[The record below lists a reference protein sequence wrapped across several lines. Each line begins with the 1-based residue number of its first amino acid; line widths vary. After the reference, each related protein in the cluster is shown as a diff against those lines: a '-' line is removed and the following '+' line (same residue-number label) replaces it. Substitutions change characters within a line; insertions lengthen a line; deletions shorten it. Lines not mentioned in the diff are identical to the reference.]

1 MGLQPNLKFSQQ
13 ILLFLSLPVVFQI
26 VFVCLLTSNLA
37 ELVDCNKKEAAVTDV
52 MMAANNF
59 FANIASGAG
68 SQILYKK
75 TGEELDKKAFAGTLS
90 AFSEEELRLRDML
103 QSRPSTA
110 RQVKPFEEMLLS
122 LKEAFKK
129 GIKAL
134 DSQDRIDEAVAF
146 LQIRRSLNRADS
158 LVHDLRRVLGEERQD
173 IANRQK
179 AVLERIYAT
188 IVAGLA
194 FNLSMTV
201 IFVLIFERKTAR
213 GFARL
218 TDNIIALGAGRKL
231 SGRVEGQYELAALD
245 KVLHQVSDNLAEARL
260 KEKSIV
266 ENADDM
272 ICSLDQSLRFVLTN
286 PACSRVFKMGVD
298 DLRGR
303 SLLTLLRAKDADRA
317 AQLFNRIIESE
328 GKGSFELSLVG
339 QEGNITET
347 QWNVI
352 WSAEKQNLFC
362 VAHDISQR
370 KHLERLRSD
379 FVAMISHDLR
389 SPLTSL
395 QLTLNVLASSAGE
408 LSDKN
413 ISRIKRAEDSTG
425 ELVSMVNELL
435 EVEKLESG
443 VFELNLENIESIALV
458 HRAIGLLADSA
469 QAKELIM
476 TVHTPGSKSA
486 GLSPVIAVDK
496 DRVVR
501 VLTNLLA
508 NAIKFAPVGSKIKT
522 TVFADGPSVYFEVT
536 DQGPGIEP
544 ANLALVFERFRQ
556 VKDASGATS
565 QGSGLGLA
573 ICKAVAEAHGGEVGV
588 RSEVGKGST
597 FWLKLPA
604 AGKGKS
610 NASA

>member
-13 ILLFLSLPVVFQI
+13 ILLFLSLPVIFQI
-26 VFVCLLTSNLA
+26 VFVCLLMSNLA
-37 ELVDCNKKEAAVTDV
+37 ELVDCNKKEAAVNDV
-52 MMAANNF
+52 MMASSHF
-59 FANIASGAG
+59 FASIASGAG

-75 TGEELDKKAFAGTLS
+75 TGDVLDKNAFAGTLS
-90 AFSEEELRLRDML
+90 AFSEEELRLKDML
-103 QSRPSTA
+103 QSRPSTQK
-110 RQVKPFEEMLLS
+110 QVRPFEEMLVS

-129 GIKAL
+129 GIQAL

-158 LVHDLRRVLGEERQD
+158 LVHELRRVLGEERQD
-173 IANRQK
+173 IENRQK
-179 AVLERIYAT
+179 AVLERIYTT
-188 IVAGLA
+188 IVAGLV
-194 FNLSMTV
+194 FNLLMTV
-201 IFVLIFERKTAR
+201 LFVWTFERKTAR

-245 KVLHQVSDNLAEARL
+245 KVLHQVSQNLTEAQL

-286 PACSRVFKMGVD
+286 PACSRVFRLSAD

-317 AQLFNRIIESE
+317 SQQFNRIMESE
-328 GKGSFELSLVG
+328 GKGSFELTLVG
-339 QEGNITET
+339 LEGNTTET

-352 WSAEKQNLFC
+352 WSAEKHNLFC

-413 ISRIKRAEDSTG
+413 VSRVKRAEESTG
-425 ELVSMVNELL
+425 ALVTMVNELL

-443 VFELNLENIESIALV
+443 VFELHFESVDAVELV
-458 HRAIGLLADSA
+458 NRAISLLADSA

-476 TVHTPGSKSA
+476 TVHTPGIKA
-486 GLSPVIAVDK
+486 GGVGLPLTVDK

-508 NAIKFAPVGSKIKT
+508 NAIKFAPPGSLIKT
-522 TVFADGPSVYFEVT
+522 TIFADGPAIYFEVT

-544 ANLALVFERFRQ
+544 AHLDFVFERFRQ
-556 VKDASGATS
+556 VKDVAGISN

-573 ICKAVAEAHGGEVGV
+573 ICKAIAEAHGGAVGV

-597 FWLKLPA
+597 FWLKLPLI
-604 AGKGKS
+604 GKS
-610 NASA
+610 HG

>member
-13 ILLFLSLPVVFQI
+13 ILLFLSLPVMFQI
-26 VFVCLLTSNLA
+26 VFVGILTSNLA

-59 FANIASGAG
+59 FASIASGAG

-75 TGEELDKKAFAGTLS
+75 TGDALDKKAFAGTLS
-90 AFSEEELRLRDML
+90 AFSEEELRLKDML
-103 QSRPSTA
+103 SSRPSTQK
-110 RQVKPFEEMLLS
+110 QVKPFEEMLVS

-129 GIKAL
+129 GIQAL

-158 LVHDLRRVLGEERQD
+158 LVHDLRRVLGAERQD

-179 AVLERIYAT
+179 AVLERIYTT
-188 IVAGLA
+188 IIAGLV
-194 FNLSMTV
+194 FNLLMTV
-201 IFVLIFERKTAR
+201 LFVWIFERKTAR

-231 SGRVEGQYELAALD
+231 SGKVEGQYELAALD
-245 KVLHQVSDNLAEARL
+245 KVLHQVSQNLTEAQL

-286 PACSRVFKMGVD
+286 PACSRVFRLNAD

-303 SLLTLLRAKDADRA
+303 SLLTLLRSKDADRA
-317 AQLFNRIIESE
+317 SQQFNRIMESE
-328 GKGSFELSLVG
+328 GKGSFELTLVG
-339 QEGNITET
+339 LEGNTTET

-352 WSAEKQNLFC
+352 WSAEKHNLFC

-413 ISRIKRAEDSTG
+413 ISRVKRAEESTG
-425 ELVSMVNELL
+425 ALVTMVNELL

-443 VFELNLENIESIALV
+443 VFELHFESVDAVQLVNRALS
-458 HRAIGLLADSA
+458 LLADSA

-476 TVHTPGSKSA
+476 TVHTPGIKAGGA
-486 GLSPVIAVDK
+486 GLQLTVDK
-496 DRVVR
+496 DRIVR

-508 NAIKFAPVGSKIKT
+508 NAIKFAPAASLIKT
-522 TVFADGPSVYFEVT
+522 TIFADGPAIYFEVT

-544 ANLALVFERFRQ
+544 AHLDLVFERFRQ
-556 VKDASGATS
+556 ISDPAGKIS

-573 ICKAVAEAHGGEVGV
+573 ICKAIAEAHGGAVGV

-597 FWLKLPA
+597 FWLRLPMT
-604 AGKGKS
+604 GKS
-610 NASA
+610 NG